1 MRRLIIALPLVMLAG
16 CGDDTNKPTGPVGPP
31 PPATPPKTQMQ
42 HNIDATEV
50 SGVVGYDGEAIKRSV
65 QGTVDAQQKRNAESE
80 AARAAA
86 AGQ

>member
-1 MRRLIIALPLVMLAG
+1 MRRLLIVPLVLLAG
-16 CGDDTNKPTGPVGPP
+16 CGDDTNKPVGPVGPP
-31 PPATPPKTQMQ
+31 PPPPPPQTQLQ
-42 HNIDATEV
+42 HNINATEV

>member
-1 MRRLIIALPLVMLAG
+1 MRRLRIALPLVLLVG
-16 CGDDTNKPTGPVGPP
+16 CGEEAPKPVAVP
-31 PPATPPKTQMQ
+31 PPAPPASQLQ

-65 QGTVDAQQKRNAESE
+65 QGTVDVQQQHNAESE
-80 AARAAA
+80 AARTAA